1 MDTEPRYEKGLI
13 LIPTPIAEDLPLEPV
28 ALEVLRTAA
37 TDPRTLL
44 LVEELKVARTR
55 WLRWGLPRESIASFI
70 EFNEHTAKKENN
82 EVIPALHAGKRAV
95 LMSDGGLPAFCD
107 PGTELVSLCHDQ
119 GIPVTSTP
127 FPNSIAL
134 ALALSGFDH
143 REFHFSGFLPA
154 DAGARKEALGA
165 IARNHRCTVIL
176 MDTPYRL
183 QALLKDIA
191 VSQLKTR
198 RVFLATSL
206 NTREEKLYRGSISQV
221 MAQLGDRN
229 KLEFILIVSS

>member
-1 MDTEPRYEKGLI
+1 MDTDPRFQKGLV

-28 ALEVLRTAA
+28 ALDVLKAAA
-37 TDPRTLL
+37 TDPGTLL
-44 LVEELKVARTR
+44 LVEELKEARTR

-70 EFNEHTAKKENN
+70 EFNEHTAKKAN
-82 EVIPALHAGKRAV
+82 EEALSSLRAGKRAV

-119 GIPVTSTP
+119 GIPVTATP

-154 DAGARKEALGA
+154 EAGARKEALGA

-183 QALLKDIA
+183 QALLRDLA
-191 VSQLKTR
+191 ASPLKSR

-206 NTREEKLYRGSISQV
+206 NTREEALYRGSIPQV
-221 MAQLGDRN
+221 MTRLGDRN
-229 KLEFILIVSS
+229 KLEFILILSS